1 MGVTMLERSTF
12 LVILSMVSMLVI
24 QAPALAQSE
33 RPDWEPITQERL
45 LNPEDGDWA
54 SYRRT
59 YDVTGFSPLDEI
71 NTSNV
76 ADLRPVWSYSM
87 RDNNRWVASPVV
99 SNGLMYV
106 AEGSGRIV
114 AFDVVSGEVEWIHI
128 RNYPEDIAT
137 SQAYNRH
144 RGVSVYEGKVYWGT
158 ADSFLVALDAAT
170 GEQLWEV
177 QTGDYKTGR
186 GHNHPGLIVDGKII
200 MGATGGERTM
210 RGEVSAYETESG
222 DLLWRTYTVP
232 EPGGPGSESWN
243 RSELPPLGGA
253 TWGTISYDPELR
265 LVYVGT
271 GQPTPW
277 PITLRGGGDALY
289 TNSILALDIDSG
301 DVEWYF
307 QIVPADN
314 WDMDT
319 PYESMLVDL
328 EIDGVMRQA
337 LIETSKIGW
346 GIVLDRATGEFIQSF
361 RTGYD
366 NIITEWTDEGR
377 PVFNPDVIPSL
388 EDVDSGK
395 VFQVCPH
402 LHGTRNLNSPSYSP
416 VTGLYYIGL
425 NNTCMDATFV
435 SDDPQPNY
443 LGMNSTPTMVPGY
456 EYVGEFAAFDP
467 ATGERAWEFRVPS
480 GASMSASALAT
491 GGGIVFGGSSDR
503 YFFALDAESGEE
515 LWQTRLNGDISGA
528 PVTFEVDGTQY
539 VAVAAGGRIAQTTSY
554 AVLSGVDVPQG
565 TGVVWVF
572 ALP

>member
-1 MGVTMLERSTF
+1 MRKCSVFTL
-12 LVILSMVSMLVI
+12 ILTILLI
-24 QAPALAQSE
+24 QTTAPAQSD
-33 RPDWEPITQERL
+33 RPEWEPITEERL
-45 LNPEDGDWA
+45 ANPEDGDWA

-76 ADLRPVWSYSM
+76 DELRPVWSYSM
-87 RDNNRWVASPVV
+87 RDNNRWVATPVV
-99 SNGLMYV
+99 ANGLMYV

-114 AFDVVSGEVEWIHI
+114 AFDVVTGEVEWIHI
-128 RNYPEDIAT
+128 RSYPDDIAT

-144 RGVSVYEGKVYWGT
+144 RGVSVYDDKVYWGT
-158 ADSFLVALDAAT
+158 ADSYLVALAAAT
-170 GEQLWEV
+170 GDQMWEV

-186 GHNHPGLIVDGKII
+186 GHNHPALIADGKVI
-200 MGATGGERTM
+200 MGATGGERLT
-210 RGEVSAYETESG
+210 RGEIAAFETESG
-222 DLLWRTYTVP
+222 DLLWRTYTIP
-232 EPGGPGSESWN
+232 EPGEPGSESWA
-243 RSELPPLGGA
+243 RSELPPMGGA
-253 TWGTISYDPELR
+253 TWGTLSYDPELR

-289 TNSILALDIDSG
+289 TNSILALDIDTG
-301 DVEWYF
+301 EIEWYF
-307 QIVPADN
+307 QIVPSDN

-328 EIDGVMRQA
+328 EIDGETRQA

-346 GIVLDRATGEFIQSF
+346 GIVLDRATGEFIHSF

-377 PVFNPDVIPSL
+377 PVFNPEVIPSL
-388 EDVDSGK
+388 EDVDSDR
-395 VFQVCPH
+395 VFKVCPH

-416 VTGLYYIGL
+416 ETGLYYLGI
-425 NNTCMDATFV
+425 NNTCMDARFV
-435 SDDPQPNY
+435 SDDPEPNY
-443 LGMNSTPTMVPGY
+443 LGMSSTPTRVPGY
-456 EYVGEFAAFDP
+456 DYVGEFVAFDP
-467 ATGERAWEFRVPS
+467 TTGERAWDYRVPS
-480 GASMSASALAT
+480 GAAMSASALAT
-491 GGGIVFGGSSDR
+491 GGGIVFGGTSDR
-503 YFFALDAESGEE
+503 YFFALDAERGER

-528 PVTFEVDGTQY
+528 PISFEVDGKQY

-554 AVLSGVDVPQG
+554 ALLSDVDVPQG
-565 TGVVWVF
+565 TGVMWVF